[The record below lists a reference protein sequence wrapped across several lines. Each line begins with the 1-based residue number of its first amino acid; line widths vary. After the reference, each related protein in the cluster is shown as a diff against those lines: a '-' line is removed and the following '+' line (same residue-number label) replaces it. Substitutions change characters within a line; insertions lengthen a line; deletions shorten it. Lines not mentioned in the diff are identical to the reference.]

1 MLFLHRWNR
10 PARLWRPV
18 RNLALLSFAGGVLAA
33 CGGGNFGAG
42 KDASSQYRACLKKMP
57 ALYRYSGS
65 FEGYLR
71 KAKQVGRRCGIRS
84 STLHAG
90 LGRLGERDFR
100 SPDIA
105 DTGGLTLKEQIAD
118 ATGADGVLI
127 ARRRG
132 GNAVRDYLNNR
143 VTPDLIYRGRRM
155 MSRNRSLLRQIEKR
169 YRVPGHYL
177 VALWGIESKYGRV
190 TGRYRVV
197 PTLARLGYRSH
208 RRRFFSS
215 ELLGALM
222 IADRGFARLS
232 RMYGSPAGAMGQ
244 TQFMPSAYIF
254 YAVDHN
260 GDGRRDIWRNRAD
273 VLASMANYN
282 IKRGG
287 WDTRT
292 GSAIYEVRL
301 PRRLRVD
308 RTGFYNQRP
317 LDYWRRAGVRRVD
330 GRSLPRS
337 RKNASVYMPA
347 GCRGPVF
354 LLTRNFRAIM
364 RYNNL
369 IEYAFAVS
377 VLAEKIK
384 HGFTIRKPWPRYDYA
399 LTKWERADLQRRLT
413 RMGYGRLRADGILGQ
428 KSRRAIQRYQARKG
442 LCASGHANT
451 RLYDHVRRRRSGGNH
466 ADGGG
471 ALPAPG
477 PVIQQAE
484 AQ

>member
-1 MLFLHRWNR
+1 MLFLHRWYR
-10 PARLWRPV
+10 PAGSWRPV
-18 RNLALLSFAGGVLAA
+18 RNLALLSIAGGMLAG
-33 CGGGNFGAG
+33 CGGQYGAG
-42 KDASSQYRACLKKMP
+42 KDASAQYRACLKRNHS
-57 ALYRYSGS
+57 LYRYSGS

-71 KAKQVGRRCGIRS
+71 KAKEVGRRCGIRS
-84 STLHAG
+84 STLHAA
-90 LGRLGERDFR
+90 LGRLDN
-100 SPDIA
+100 SDVATADIA
-105 DTGGLTLKEQIAD
+105 DAGGFTLKEQIAD
-118 ATGADGVLI
+118 ATGAAGVLI

-132 GNAVRDYLNNR
+132 GNAVRDYLKIR
-143 VTPDLIYRGRRM
+143 VTPDLIHRGQRM
-155 MSRNRSLLRQIEKR
+155 MSRNRSLLREIERR
-169 YRVPGHYL
+169 YRVPAHYL

-190 TGRYRVV
+190 TGRHRVV
-197 PTLARLGYRSH
+197 PTLAKLGYRSH

-244 TQFMPSAYIF
+244 TQFMPSAYIY

-260 GDGRRDIWRNRAD
+260 GDGRRDIWRSKAD

-287 WDTRT
+287 WDTRV

-301 PRRLRVD
+301 PRRLSVS
-308 RTGFYNQRP
+308 RTGFYNRRP
-317 LDYWRRAGVRRVD
+317 LNTWRRAGVRRVD

-337 RKNASVYMPA
+337 REHASVYMPA
-347 GCRGPVF
+347 GCRGPAF
-354 LLTRNFRAIM
+354 LLTKNFRAIM

-384 HGFTIRKPWPRYDYA
+384 HGFKIRKPWPRRDYS
-399 LTKWERADLQRRLT
+399 LSKWERADLQRRLT
-413 RMGYGRLRADGILGQ
+413 RKGYGRLRADGILGE

-451 RLYDHVRRRRSGGNH
+451 RLYDHIRGRRGSGRY

>member
-1 MLFLHRWNR
+1 MLFLHRGSRAAGWWR
-10 PARLWRPV
+10 PAG
-18 RNLALLSFAGGVLAA
+18 NLALLSIAGGLLAA
-33 CGGGNFGAG
+33 CGSGNWGAG
-42 KDASSQYRACLKKMP
+42 KDASAQYRACLKKVP
-57 ALYRYSGS
+57 ALSRYSGS
-65 FEGYLR
+65 FSGYLR
-71 KAKQVGRRCGIRS
+71 QAKKVGRRCGIRS

-90 LGRLGERDFR
+90 LRGIRQTALDATE
-100 SPDIA
+100 IA
-105 DTGGLTLKEQIAD
+105 DTGGLTLKEEIAD
-118 ATGADGVLI
+118 AAGAPGVLI

-132 GNAVRDYLNNR
+132 GNAVRSYLNKR
-143 VTPDLIYRGRRM
+143 VTPDLIASGRRM
-155 MSRNRSLLRQIEKR
+155 MSRYRSLLRQIERR
-169 YRVPGHYL
+169 YRVPAHYL
-177 VALWGIESKYGRV
+177 VALWGIESRYGRV
-190 TGRYRVV
+190 TGSYRVV
-197 PTLARLGYRSH
+197 PRLARLGYRSD
-208 RRRFFSS
+208 RRRFFSA

-232 RMYGSPAGAMGQ
+232 RMRGSSAGAMGQ

-260 GDGRRDIWRNRAD
+260 GDGRRDIWQSKAD

-287 WDTRT
+287 WDTRIR
-292 GSAIYEVRL
+292 SAIYEVRL
-301 PRRLRVD
+301 PRRVKVS
-308 RTGFYNQRP
+308 RTGFYNTKP
-317 LDYWRRAGVRRVD
+317 LDSWRRAGVRRID

-337 RKNASVYMPA
+337 RRNASVYMPA

-384 HGFTIRKPWPRYDYA
+384 HGFKIRKSWPRHDYA
-399 LTKWERADLQRRLT
+399 LTKSERADLQRRLT
-413 RMGYGRLRADGILGQ
+413 RMGYGSLRADGILGR
-428 KSRRAIQRYQARKG
+428 KSRLAIQRYQARKG

-451 RLYDHVRRRRSGGNH
+451 GLYNHVRGRRGGGNY
-466 ADGGG
+466 AGGG
-471 ALPAPG
+471 TTLPALG
-477 PVIQQAE
+477 PIVLQAE